1 MKAKEISQ
9 DIERYDNLMSE
20 LDELEDKV
28 VDIRREMEQIRVK
41 YKGVIEF

>member
-1 MKAKEISQ
+1 MKAKEILQ
-9 DIERYDNLMSE
+9 DIERYGNLMSE

>member
-28 VDIRREMEQIRVK
+28 VDTRREMEQIRVK